1 MKVVLTQ
8 LELSSEPTDHFQGVR
23 AALDRARVALGP
35 ADILVLPERFDFR
48 SAELYRASARR
59 LARHLGCHVVAGSCH
74 VPQGERIVNAGIVV
88 DPDGRILADYEKL
101 RPYGD
106 ELMRVSPGFRLGQFQ
121 IAGRRIVVLIC
132 ADFWFSDV
140 FERIGALPDLVL
152 VPALSVTR
160 KPASAYAQALWWH
173 LCVCRSY
180 EFGAYVGISDWAEG
194 SDLRVGRPAGVAGFA
209 DPTVVQPERLFER
222 VGGTG
227 VLVVEPDFERLR
239 QFRKDRIERGFFWRP
254 LPEER

>member
-8 LELSSEPTDHFQGVR
+8 LELSSEPTDQFQRVR
-23 AALDRARVALGP
+23 VALGRARVTLGP

-48 SAELYRASARR
+48 SPELYRASATK
-59 LARHLGCHVVAGSCH
+59 LARDLDCHVVAGSCH
-74 VPQGERIVNAGIVV
+74 VLQGEKTVNAGIVV
-88 DPDGRILADYEKL
+88 DPGGCILAEYEKL
-101 RPYGD
+101 RPYGH
-106 ELMRVSPGFRLGQFQ
+106 ELTRVSPGLRLGQFQ

-140 FERIGALPDLVL
+140 FERIGTLPDLVL

-160 KPASAYAQALWWH
+160 KPTSAYAQALWWH
-173 LCVCRSY
+173 LSVCRSY

-194 SDLRVGRPAGVAGFA
+194 SHLPLGRPAGVAGFA

-222 VGGTG
+222 VGGAG
-227 VLVVEPDFERLR
+227 VLVVEPDFERLER
-239 QFRKDRIERGFFWRP
+239 FRRDRIERGFFWRP
-254 LPEER
+254 LPEKR